1 LSIKRKYLLVTFFF
15 LDRIKSLS
23 LYEGFFMDLI
33 PNNKLIDLTGK
44 TAIVTGG
51 SLGIGYGI
59 SYRLAEA
66 GAQVIIANRN
76 EEEGKK
82 AVSEITEKGF
92 KAQSI
97 KADVSQEEDIKNLVK
112 QTLSAFGSIDI
123 LINNAGIYPF
133 SLLSEM
139 TAEMFD
145 KVIATNLRGVFLEE
159 KLLI

>member
-1 LSIKRKYLLVTFFF
+1 
-15 LDRIKSLS
+15 
-23 LYEGFFMDLI
+23 MDLI